1 MLLNPLPLLKPE
13 EWKPRGEGLDDR
25 HVCTMHPPQG
35 SSEAAA
41 NPVVVGI
48 PTAAIKFLLFDPKE
62 QALT

>member
-1 MLLNPLPLLKPE
+1 
-13 EWKPRGEGLDDR
+13 
-25 HVCTMHPPQG
+25 MHPPQG